1 MPVPKVLLCHRIRLF
16 GECLAK
22 ALNETASLHCS
33 VVAPQD
39 IFSRLAQ
46 LEGGSVQLLLWD
58 PMISTEHSFVLEDL
72 VERFPACKV
81 MLLVSEAATEQLVD
95 LAHHGSQG
103 CIGEDVLFDE
113 LCSAIQVVLSGQ
125 SYCSPQLANVLF
137 AQLGMLDRH
146 HQMLDR
152 HHHWSKY
159 VDDACLTARERE
171 ILRLITLE
179 QLGNKQI
186 ARRLHVS
193 LYTVKNHVHNIIEK
207 LGVEDRHQAAQVA
220 RSRRL
225 VIEAH
230 R

>member
-1 MPVPKVLLCHRIRLF
+1 MLPRVLLCHRIRLF

-22 ALNETASLHCS
+22 ALNDTTFFHCS
-33 VVAPQD
+33 AVAPQEAV
-39 IFSRLAQ
+39 SQ
-46 LEGGSVQLLLWD
+46 LEQLKTEDSLQLLLLD
-58 PMISTEHSFVLEDL
+58 SLISEEQGLGLEDL
-72 VERFPACKV
+72 VRERFPACKV
-81 MLLVSEAATEQLVD
+81 MLLISEAATEQLVD

-103 CIGEDVLFDE
+103 CIGEDVLLDE
-113 LCSAIQVVLSGQ
+113 LCSAIQIVLSGK
-125 SYCSPQLANVLF
+125 SYCSPKLANVLF
-137 AQLGMLDRH
+137 AQLGTLDRH
-146 HQMLDR
+146 HRWRQ
-152 HHHWSKY
+152 Y

-171 ILRLITLE
+171 ILRMIALE

-207 LGVEDRHQAAQVA
+207 MGVEDRHQAAQVA

-225 VIEAH
+225 VVETH

>member
-1 MPVPKVLLCHRIRLF
+1 
-16 GECLAK
+16 LAK
-22 ALNETASLHCS
+22 ALNETSSLHCS

-46 LEGGSVQLLLWD
+46 LEVGSVQLLLWD

-146 HQMLDR
+146 H
-152 HHHWSKY
+152 HWSKY

-193 LYTVKNHVHNIIEK
+193 LYTVKNPVTNIIEK
-207 LGVEDRHQAAQVA
+207 LDVEDRHQAAQFA
-220 RSRRL
+220 RCR
-225 VIEAH
+225 
-230 R
+230 

>member
-22 ALNETASLHCS
+22 ALNETSSLHCS
-33 VVAPQD
+33 AVGSQD
-39 IFSRLAQ
+39 VLSQLAQ
-46 LEGGSVQLLLWD
+46 LEAGSVQLLLWD
-58 PMISTEHSFVLEDL
+58 PMISTEHSFVFEDL
-72 VERFPACKV
+72 VRERFPACKV
-81 MLLVSEAATEQLVD
+81 MLLMSESATDQLVE
-95 LAHHGSQG
+95 LAYHGTQG
-103 CIGEDVLFDE
+103 CISEDALFDE
-113 LCSAIQVVLSGQ
+113 LCSAIQIVLSGKP
-125 SYCSPQLANVLF
+125 YCSPQLANILF
-137 AQLGMLDRH
+137 SQLGT
-146 HQMLDR
+146 LDR
-152 HHHWSKY
+152 HHHWSKS
-159 VDDACLTARERE
+159 VDEACLTARERE

-225 VIEAH
+225 LVEAH